1 MQGRTCLILNTYL
14 MKILE
19 SFMQGKL
26 DSVALCEDG
35 LVTTE
40 HFAAVIDGSTSK
52 RATSMANP
60 LKAKK
65 ATEAAVQKSGGR
77 QAMERISRAIGTLPE
92 DATMES
98 AARCF
103 TQVLRND
110 MPEAALTCAAL
121 RPTCSAVV
129 YSRKRREVWLFGD
142 CQCRFEGKTYDNPK
156 HVDEILTRARC
167 EAVAYLLSKGAS
179 ADSIRHFDAGRA
191 FIYDALRDQ
200 TNFQNDPDVR
210 NPYRYT
216 VLDGTEMDLS
226 TVPVLAV
233 PSSVK
238 KLILAS
244 DGYPVLR
251 DTWRETEDELQ
262 RLLREDPLCIH
273 ENAATKCL
281 MEGQV
286 SFDDRTYLALEV

>member
-1 MQGRTCLILNTYL
+1 M
-14 MKILE
+14 
-19 SFMQGKL
+19 
-26 DSVALCEDG
+26 
-35 LVTTE
+35 
-40 HFAAVIDGSTSK
+40 
-52 RATSMANP
+52 ATP

-65 ATEAAVQKSGGR
+65 APEAAAQKSGGR
-77 QAMERISRAIGTLPE
+77 QAMERISRAIGMLPE

-103 TQVLRND
+103 TQALRND

-129 YSRKRREVWLFGD
+129 YSRMRREVWLFGD

-216 VLDGTEMDLS
+216 VLDGMEMDLS
-226 TVPVLAV
+226 TVPVVAV

>member
-1 MQGRTCLILNTYL
+1 MRSRGL
-14 MKILE
+14 
-19 SFMQGKL
+19 S
-26 DSVALCEDG
+26 AL
-35 LVTTE
+35 
-40 HFAAVIDGSTSK
+40 
-52 RATSMANP
+52 
-60 LKAKK
+60 
-65 ATEAAVQKSGGR
+65 
-77 QAMERISRAIGTLPE
+77 
-92 DATMES
+92 
-98 AARCF
+98 
-103 TQVLRND
+103 
-110 MPEAALTCAAL
+110 
-121 RPTCSAVV
+121 
-129 YSRKRREVWLFGD
+129 
-142 CQCRFEGKTYDNPK
+142 
-156 HVDEILTRARC
+156 
-167 EAVAYLLSKGAS
+167 KGAS

-216 VLDGTEMDLS
+216 VLDGTEMVLS

>member
-35 LVTTE
+35 FVTTE

-52 RATSMANP
+52 RATSMAAP
-60 LKAKK
+60 SKAKK
-65 ATEAAVQKSGGR
+65 APEAAAQKSGGR

-103 TQVLRND
+103 TQALRND

-129 YSRKRREVWLFGD
+129 YSRMRREVWLFGD

-156 HVDEILTRARC
+156 HVDEILTLARC

-244 DGYPVLR
+244 DGYPVLC

>member
-1 MQGRTCLILNTYL
+1 
-14 MKILE
+14 
-19 SFMQGKL
+19 
-26 DSVALCEDG
+26 
-35 LVTTE
+35 
-40 HFAAVIDGSTSK
+40 
-52 RATSMANP
+52 
-60 LKAKK
+60 
-65 ATEAAVQKSGGR
+65 
-77 QAMERISRAIGTLPE
+77 MERISRAIGTLPE

-129 YSRKRREVWLFGD
+129 YSRMRREVWLFGD

-216 VLDGTEMDLS
+216 VKWIFPPCQCWPCLRRS
-226 TVPVLAV
+226 RN
-233 PSSVK
+233 SSWLQTDTPFCATHGAK
-238 KLILAS
+238 QKTNSNACCAKTRFAS
-244 DGYPVLR
+244 MRMRPR
-251 DTWRETEDELQ
+251 
-262 RLLREDPLCIH
+262 
-273 ENAATKCL
+273 NA
-281 MEGQV
+281 
-286 SFDDRTYLALEV
+286 

>member
-1 MQGRTCLILNTYL
+1 M
-14 MKILE
+14 
-19 SFMQGKL
+19 
-26 DSVALCEDG
+26 
-35 LVTTE
+35 
-40 HFAAVIDGSTSK
+40 
-52 RATSMANP
+52 
-60 LKAKK
+60 
-65 ATEAAVQKSGGR
+65 
-77 QAMERISRAIGTLPE
+77 
-92 DATMES
+92 
-98 AARCF
+98 
-103 TQVLRND
+103 
-110 MPEAALTCAAL
+110 
-121 RPTCSAVV
+121 
-129 YSRKRREVWLFGD
+129 RREVWLFGD

-244 DGYPVLR
+244 DGYPVLH